1 MAYNLQ
7 WEWVGDCIPSCG
19 GNNVADEET
28 ELSDISDVPVIVAD
42 YPGQLELDEAG
53 YFIIAPDPER
63 MLILA
68 KHYSYDKELLRII
81 EGPDARSIYRTIIKY
96 KWASTLN
103 HAAYLGQELTK
114 AEIAM
119 KAGFEYVQG

>member
-1 MAYNLQ
+1 MENK
-7 WEWVGDCIPSCG
+7 EDTD
-19 GNNVADEET
+19 NNDT
-28 ELSDISDVPVIVAD
+28 IDVPVIVAYETGD
-42 YPGQLELDEAG
+42 GELDADG
-53 YFIIAPDPER
+53 YFVIALDTDR

-68 KHYSYDKELLRII
+68 KHYSYRKELLRII
-81 EGPDARSIYRTIIKY
+81 EGPDARSIYLTIIKY

-119 KAGFEYVQG
+119 KIGFGYVQG

>member
-1 MAYNLQ
+1 MEKEQ
-7 WEWVGDCIPSCG
+7 IE
-19 GNNVADEET
+19 ADEGN
-28 ELSDISDVPVIVAD
+28 DNNIIDVPVIVA
-42 YPGQLELDEAG
+42 YEPEKLKLDDAG

-103 HAAYLGQELTK
+103 HAAYLGQELAR

-119 KAGFEYVQG
+119 KAGFDYIQG